1 MSPCTMNAPG
11 TGSIS
16 NRSIPTPDADEI
28 LIRVIAAGVNG
39 PDIAQR
45 KGLYPPPP
53 GASDLSG
60 LEVSGTI
67 ADCGTSVDKN
77 LIAFTAAVAGG
88 FQIAVYNR
96 RMGQSEILT
105 SVPGSAVE
113 PEWLSDGRH
122 ILFTQKHK
130 GKKRLMILDSRSKK
144 ISMLHRPDFG
154 ETSSATFVY

>member
-1 MSPCTMNAPG
+1 M
-11 TGSIS
+11 
-16 NRSIPTPDADEI
+16 RRLPT
-28 LIRVIAAGVNG
+28 N
-39 PDIAQR
+39 
-45 KGLYPPPP
+45 
-53 GASDLSG
+53 
-60 LEVSGTI
+60 VSGYCSEP
-67 ADCGTSVDKN
+67 AWNSVDKN